1 MSCQVCNQ
9 EAHFRCSGC
18 KLIKYCSYQ
27 CQRIDWIN
35 FHKNKCYEYGLQ
47 KYQSLSDAQK
57 LEADI
62 HEAKKSVE
70 RLNLEIAELDD
81 GEYKNWK
88 IGVRD
93 RYLRMS
99 SVEGMLLEIDG
110 VLSG

>member
-1 MSCQVCNQ
+1 MSCQVCSQ
-9 EAHFRCSGC
+9 QAHFHCSGC
-18 KLIKYCSYQ
+18 KLIKYCTYQ
-27 CQRIDWIN
+27 CQRIDWKME
-35 FHKNKCYEYGLQ
+35 HKNKCYQYGLQ
-47 KYQSLSDAQK
+47 KYQNLSDTQK

-62 HEAKKSVE
+62 QEAKKNVE

-81 GEYKNWK
+81 GSLRDWK